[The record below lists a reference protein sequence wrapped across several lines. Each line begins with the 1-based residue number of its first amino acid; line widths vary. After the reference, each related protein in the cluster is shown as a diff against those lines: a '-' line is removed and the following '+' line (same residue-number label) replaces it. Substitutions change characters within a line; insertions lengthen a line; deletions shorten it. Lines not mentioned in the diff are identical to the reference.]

1 MKRRKT
7 ISRRRGALTM
17 ELILI
22 FPVVM
27 LLFILFYQVSVMLL
41 TYHSLQTAVNHAAAA
56 AADAEKI
63 SDISDV
69 MKNAVRSW
77 YYEPENLSEITPIT
91 PTTEANSWE
100 NAENSWKNA
109 EKFSFRILVAPA
121 PDPSNGQ
128 VQWAYA
134 KSDDDLTKAKI
145 VAVEAKLPK
154 LSRNYGN
161 YWLLPQF
168 KGVNALQDKKDRFVV
183 SAAAYR

>member
-56 AADAEKI
+56 AADAEEI

-77 YYEPENLSEITPIT
+77 YYEPESWYYEPEKIT
-91 PTTEANSWE
+91 PTTDANSWE
-100 NAENSWKNA
+100 NAK
-109 EKFSFRILVAPA
+109 KFSFRILVA

-134 KSDDDLTKAKI
+134 KDDNDLINAKI

>member
-56 AADAEKI
+56 AADAEEI

-77 YYEPENLSEITPIT
+77 YYEPVSEIT
-91 PTTEANSWE
+91 PTTEAD
-100 NAENSWKNA
+100 SWKNA
-109 EKFSFRILVAPA
+109 EEFSFRILVA

-134 KSDDDLTKAKI
+134 KSKDDLSNAKI

>member
-56 AADAEKI
+56 AADAEEI

-77 YYEPENLSEITPIT
+77 YYEPENLSEITK
-91 PTTEANSWE
+91 ADSWE
-100 NAENSWKNA
+100 NAE
-109 EKFSFRILVAPA
+109 EFSFRILVAPA

-134 KSDDDLTKAKI
+134 KSKDDLINAKI

>member
-77 YYEPENLSEITPIT
+77 YYEPENLT
-91 PTTEANSWE
+91 PTEADSWE
-100 NAENSWKNA
+100 NAE
-109 EKFSFRILVAPA
+109 EFSFRILVA

>member
-56 AADAEKI
+56 AADAEEI

-77 YYEPENLSEITPIT
+77 YYEPENLSKIT
-91 PTTEANSWE
+91 PTTEAYSWENAKESWE
-100 NAENSWKNA
+100 NAE
-109 EKFSFRILVAPA
+109 EFSFRILVA

-134 KSDDDLTKAKI
+134 KSNEDLTKAKI

>member
-77 YYEPENLSEITPIT
+77 YYEPDEIT
-91 PTTEANSWE
+91 PTTKADSWE
-100 NAENSWKNA
+100 NAK
-109 EKFSFRILVAPA
+109 KFSFRILVA

-134 KSDDDLTKAKI
+134 ESDDDLTNAKI

>member
-77 YYEPENLSEITPIT
+77 YYEPENLSEITP
-91 PTTEANSWE
+91 TTEADSWE
-100 NAENSWKNA
+100 NAE
-109 EKFSFRILVAPA
+109 EFSFRILVAPA

>member
-1 MKRRKT
+1 
-7 ISRRRGALTM
+7 
-17 ELILI
+17 
-22 FPVVM
+22 
-27 LLFILFYQVSVMLL
+27 MLL

-77 YYEPENLSEITPIT
+77 YYEPENLSEITP
-91 PTTEANSWE
+91 TTEANSWE
-100 NAENSWKNA
+100 KWENAE
-109 EKFSFRILVAPA
+109 EFSFRILVA

-134 KSDDDLTKAKI
+134 EGDDDLTKAKI